1 MIKNFLLAAT
11 LILPPS
17 IISGNISVT
26 DEAKD
31 KTQLQEISIT
41 AQKIEMPLDPDE
53 VFCLAQNIYHEA
65 RGETEHGMIAVA
77 NVTLNRVDDPH
88 FPSSVCGVVYQARLW
103 EGFPVRNACQ
113 FSWYCD
119 GRSDTIKEMPKFKK
133 IYNLAKEVMR
143 GKIDDIT
150 DGSTFY
156 HANYVD
162 PYWSQH
168 FTKVAQIDS
177 HIFYRKY

>member
-77 NVTLNRVDDPH
+77 NVTLNRVDDPN
-88 FPSSVCGVVYQARLW
+88 FPGSVCGVVYQAKERH
-103 EGFPVRNACQ
+103 GSPVRNACQ

-143 GKIDDIT
+143 GKVDDIT

-168 FTKVAQIDS
+168 FIKVAQIDS

>member
-1 MIKNFLLAAT
+1 MIKNLLLAAS

-17 IISGNISVT
+17 MIGNISVT

-31 KTQLQEISIT
+31 KTQLEEITVT
-41 AQKIEMPLDPDE
+41 AVKQEMPLDPEE

-77 NVTLNRVDDPH
+77 NVTLNRVDDPS

-103 EGFPVRNACQ
+103 DGFPVRNACQ

-119 GRSDTIKEMPKFKK
+119 GRSDTFKEMPRFRK

-143 GKIDDIT
+143 GNLDDVT

-162 PYWSQH
+162 PYWSQS
-168 FTKVAQIDS
+168 FVKVGQIDS